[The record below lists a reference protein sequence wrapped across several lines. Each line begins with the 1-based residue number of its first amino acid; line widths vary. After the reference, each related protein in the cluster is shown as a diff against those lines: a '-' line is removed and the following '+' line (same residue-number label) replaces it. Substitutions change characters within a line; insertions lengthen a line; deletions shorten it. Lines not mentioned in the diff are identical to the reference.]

1 MSRVVR
7 ARAIGATLRPRAALA
22 LVAAGFAA
30 VAALSCRAREPEPA
44 RLELFGWER
53 GIGLQSTAH
62 EPLSMFLWFYE
73 WQLFDALAPGEITEA
88 RYDWPHTVAEDKRS
102 ATIDAGMLRLAA
114 RVDGDAV
121 ELTLE
126 VTNRTERAWPEPAA
140 IVACFNPGP
149 PASKAYEMGHH
160 KSTYFIAADGLERLP
175 DRDMHFRSELRPT
188 LEARDA
194 ELDFEF
200 GKRWRS
206 SERDDHGGLLVRT
219 SQSGR
224 WTAGVAWEDWL
235 GVQAHNPWLCM
246 HVATRVGPLAP
257 GESRTIRGR
266 LVLVEGPLE
275 AGLERLRAP
284 WPPAAKR

>member
-1 MSRVVR
+1 MKRESR
-7 ARAIGATLRPRAALA
+7 ARWPGPAWRSGAVGLA
-22 LVAAGFAA
+22 VA
-30 VAALSCRAREPEPA
+30 AALSCRSREPHAPA
-44 RLELFGWER
+44 LELFEWER
-53 GIGLQSTAH
+53 GIGLRSTAH

-73 WQLFDALAPGEITEA
+73 WQLFDALELGELNPA
-88 RYDWPHTVAEDKRS
+88 AHDWPRAVAADKRS
-102 ATIDAGMLRLAA
+102 ATIDAGMLQLGA
-114 RVDGDAV
+114 RVAGEAV

-126 VTNRTERAWPEPAA
+126 VTNRSEHAWGEHAA

-149 PASKAYEMGHH
+149 PESKAYDMGHH
-160 KSTYFIAADGLERLP
+160 KSTYFVAADGLERLP
-175 DRDMHFRSELRPT
+175 DRDLHFRAELRPS
-188 LEARDA
+188 LEARDGA
-194 ELDFEF
+194 LEFDFS
-200 GKRWRS
+200 KRWRS

-257 GESRTIRGR
+257 GASRTVRGR

-275 AGLERLRAP
+275 KGLETLRAP
-284 WPPAAKR
+284 WPPSR